1 MLILSRRES
10 ECIHLGDDIVLT
22 IVRVSGEKVRIGVE
36 APPHIKILRNEL
48 ELSKPTQAIPES
60 DVTEASKG
68 TELTSPI
75 QALPEQVTSEVTNA
89 NTPPLAAV
97 RKVPI
102 QVKRAA

>member
-22 IVRVSGEKVRIGVE
+22 IVRVSGEKVRIGIE

-48 ELSKPTQAIPES
+48 EVSKSVQPES
-60 DVTEASKG
+60 ASDSSAA
-68 TELTSPI
+68 TASLEHT
-75 QALPEQVTSEVTNA
+75 
-89 NTPPLAAV
+89 LAAVIPTPSVV

>member
-36 APPHIKILRNEL
+36 APPHVKILRNEL
-48 ELSKPTQAIPES
+48 EVSQAKENDVAQQVLIASPPIKHSITQTDPAGPVAEIP
-60 DVTEASKG
+60 VAK
-68 TELTSPI
+68 
-75 QALPEQVTSEVTNA
+75 V
-89 NTPPLAAV
+89 V

-102 QVKRAA
+102 QVRRAA

>member
-22 IVRVSGEKVRIGVE
+22 IVRVTGEKVRIGVE

-48 ELSKPTQAIPES
+48 EISATIPAISDEPASNAEITPENQRAPAAAAPSTSSVPATTPT
-60 DVTEASKG
+60 V
-68 TELTSPI
+68 
-75 QALPEQVTSEVTNA
+75 
-89 NTPPLAAV
+89 V

-102 QVKRAA
+102 QIKRAA